1 MRPPW
6 LPSTWAHPALVHGPR
21 SAVHSFTVRGGMAV
35 SKETPSPDGSPK
47 AAADDGAPAVDP
59 AAALPSL
66 VKMAPGILKLRSEDV
81 HAHCLPLDIMVLSAL
96 LYVFISGLWVFPSK
110 SALDSIILMR
120 RSIFQLVPYQPR
132 AIRSAPCRV
141 HERAVPPI
149 GDLHMC
155 LGWLRPFDFQLLATR
170 SQDRRVDQRAICQL
184 LGQFWC
190 LLYPPLTFLSW
201 QDLQHVPF

>member
-21 SAVHSFTVRGGMAV
+21 SAVHSFTVRGGTAV

-96 LYVFISGLWVFPSK
+96 LYVFISELWVFPSK
-110 SALDSIILMR
+110 SALDSRLYYIDAPLYFPAGPI
-120 RSIFQLVPYQPR
+120 PAEGDP
-132 AIRSAPCRV
+132 IRPRV
-141 HERAVPPI
+141 HEHAVRPI
-149 GDLHMC
+149 GDLHMGIC
-155 LGWLRPFDFQLLATR
+155 WLRPFDFQLLATR
-170 SQDRRVDQRAICQL
+170 SQDRRGDQPAMC
-184 LGQFWC
+184 
-190 LLYPPLTFLSW
+190 
-201 QDLQHVPF
+201 

>member
-81 HAHCLPLDIMVLSAL
+81 HAHCLPLDTMVLSAL

-120 RSIFQLVPYQPR
+120 HSIFQLVPYQPR
-132 AIRSAPCRV
+132 AIRSAPEFMNTRYDPS
-141 HERAVPPI
+141 ETYTWAFA
-149 GDLHMC
+149 GFDLLTSSFWPQGH
-155 LGWLRPFDFQLLATR
+155 RTEEAINQLCASSLANYTASSILLLLFVLAGLATC
-170 SQDRRVDQRAICQL
+170 S
-184 LGQFWC
+184 F
-190 LLYPPLTFLSW
+190 
-201 QDLQHVPF
+201 